1 MQSISKQKNQE
12 LKHPKYPDEGLIANH
27 MSKILAELG
36 EDPQRQGLIK
46 TPQRVE
52 KSLRFLCSG
61 YQSEPAEI
69 LRSALFSS
77 ADLAYPNRQPND
89 RIVLVKDM
97 EFYSLC
103 EHHMLPFYGR
113 AHIAYIPNKLNV
125 GLSKLPRVV
134 EAFARRL
141 QVQERLTNQ
150 LCATIQDVLE
160 PEGVA
165 VAIEASHLCMMMR
178 GVQNQGGKTWT
189 TATLGSFQQAQFRN
203 EFMSLIKG

>member
-1 MQSISKQKNQE
+1 
-12 LKHPKYPDEGLIANH
+12 
-27 MSKILAELG
+27 
-36 EDPQRQGLIK
+36 
-46 TPQRVE
+46 
-52 KSLRFLCSG
+52 
-61 YQSEPAEI
+61 
-69 LRSALFSS
+69 
-77 ADLAYPNRQPND
+77 
-89 RIVLVKDM
+89 M

-189 TATLGSFQQAQFRN
+189 TATLGSFQQPEFRN